1 MDEAPLG
8 NMLLWRWRRRLPS
21 AAGTA
26 EPRPGGRGGGGRGG
40 GGGSR
45 CGRACVPPSGPPQR
59 RARPAASPGPGRAA
73 PGCRSPDLPRF
84 TAPARHGGGRRQR
97 GWPEGPAPPRGSA
110 VAGRW
115 LWASPGALRA
125 LGCSAP
131 PSPLLSRSQPGLR
144 RYFFMPVCKRLLFT
158 FRLQVFEVSKSQGYT
173 FFLGCPLQIPKTF
186 NVYLLQSDSTIHNY
200 LKVIVT
206 VCLL

>member
-1 MDEAPLG
+1 
-8 NMLLWRWRRRLPS
+8 MLLWWWRRRRLPS

-26 EPRPGGRGGGGRGG
+26 EPRPGGRGGGG

-84 TAPARHGGGRRQR
+84 TAPARHGGGEAAAGRA
-97 GWPEGPAPPRGSA
+97 GGPGSPEGPCRGRPVALGFPGSA
-110 VAGRW
+110 ESAGVQR
-115 LWASPGALRA
+115 ASF
-125 LGCSAP
+125 SAP
-131 PSPLLSRSQPGLR
+131 ESEPAGLTALLLHADLQNVVIYLLVTGIWGL
-144 RYFFMPVCKRLLFT
+144 KITRLHL
-158 FRLQVFEVSKSQGYT
+158 
-173 FFLGCPLQIPKTF
+173 FLGCPLQIPKTF
-186 NVYLLQSDSTIHNY
+186 NVYLLQSDSIIHNY